1 MGITCMT
8 NSSCFPL
15 GLKSLHVS
23 FLTCYQLSIVLSL
36 YPSNN
41 SLILTLSV
49 SPLCFFL
56 FDLLSSAL
64 SRSLL
69 SISLF
74 CLSVFLSPSLFLYLS
89 RSIPCSLP
97 LLSFFLSLS
106 LSLSIPLSF
115 YTPLSPSFV
124 FLYFSLFHFTLPNPL
139 QPQKRTDSA
148 YVQLQTPFKRSNV
161 EKTFSYYSKISYFY
175 IQLFSSKCIYIP
187 LYSAIF

>member
-74 CLSVFLSPSLFLYLS
+74 CLSFSL
-89 RSIPCSLP
+89 
-97 LLSFFLSLS
+97 
-106 LSLSIPLSF
+106 PLSF
-115 YTPLSPSFV
+115 YTSLVLYPS
-124 FLYFSLFHFTLPNPL
+124 LSLFCLSLFLSLPFHSPKSSSTSKAYRFCIR
-139 QPQKRTDSA
+139 PATD
-148 YVQLQTPFKRSNV
+148 
-161 EKTFSYYSKISYFY
+161 TF
-175 IQLFSSKCIYIP
+175 
-187 LYSAIF
+187 